1 MSYFFDYLKN
11 YNNWVTIWIFVMTFI
26 ISLLFLFRKQKEIT
40 IERIYFLTVFLYAIF
55 LYSQYNYFEVLY
67 SDTEG
72 YIWLID
78 ILSRLL
84 FLIATLTIPPA
95 IFLGLVSIVL
105 AIPYCIFLFIKAT
118 ILGVTIDDVKVI
130 GMSNIYYEKKSRK
143 KAYNKFISLVEDLI
157 KLELKHYPNNSEKI
171 NESYRDIKRNYYNN
185 PSYYWNYIEKRASY
199 LKSIE
204 IVSDKEVL
212 LKARNELYKLNKSS
226 KQSKEFIEGINR
238 VINIIN
244 ILEKKIKQ

>member
-1 MSYFFDYLKN
+1 MSYFFDYLKD

-67 SDTEG
+67 SDSEG

-84 FLIATLTIPPA
+84 FLIATLAIPPG

-105 AIPYCIFLFIKAT
+105 AIPYCIFIFIKAT
-118 ILGVTIDDVKVI
+118 ILGVAIDDVEI
-130 GMSNIYYEKKSRK
+130 TGMSNIYYEKSF
-143 KAYNKFISLVEDLI
+143 A
-157 KLELKHYPNNSEKI
+157 
-171 NESYRDIKRNYYNN
+171 
-185 PSYYWNYIEKRASY
+185 
-199 LKSIE
+199 
-204 IVSDKEVL
+204 
-212 LKARNELYKLNKSS
+212 
-226 KQSKEFIEGINR
+226 
-238 VINIIN
+238 
-244 ILEKKIKQ
+244 